1 MGQCIPSSETLG
13 ILWKKSSVFG
23 KKSNFFGK
31 ISHVFADRSEVGTL
45 VGSFW
50 ENAGRKEES
59 HGALGEKMGDFE
71 GEVSPFF
78 NLSISPKWRWCAIYV
93 KICPKEGRKLLFYRR
108 LWSNRWRLW
117 KQKEQNSCKARAR
130 ARARERDLRV
140 VMNWI
145 WPLRQ
150 FFWFLFGEMVGK
162 AYFCSEFIKVGEVQ
176 RRFAVLV
183 SCFSYFFVTY
193 CSKSWLCFNS
203 NWL

>member
-1 MGQCIPSSETLG
+1 MKPWGFSGKSPTFLG
-13 ILWKKSSVFG
+13 KSPTFLGKSPTFLRIGPKLGLWWAV
-23 KKSNFFGK
+23 
-31 ISHVFADRSEVGTL
+31 
-45 VGSFW
+45 FW

-78 NLSISPKWRWCAIYV
+78 NLSISPQWRWCAIYV

-108 LWSNRWRLW
+108 LWRNRWRLW
-117 KQKEQNSCKARAR
+117 KQKEQNSCKAR

-150 FFWFLFGEMVGK
+150 FFWFLFGEMVGN
-162 AYFCSEFIKVGEVQ
+162 AYFCSKFIKVGEVQ

-183 SCFSYFFVTY
+183 SCFSYFFCYIQLLDTT
-193 CSKSWLCFNS
+193 LTRIAH
-203 NWL
+203 